1 MSRDSKNVPLRRTR
15 VAEEYARKV
24 RDQLK
29 DAGLRVDLD
38 DRQEKVNYKIREAQL
53 QKIPYMLVVGDREA
67 AEGTVSVRER
77 SGGDKGAT
85 TIAAFLTAASEEIES
100 KGRPP
105 AAAA

>member
-1 MSRDSKNVPLRRTR
+1 MPVSERFREYGQRVENELRSHGFR
-15 VAEEYARKV
+15 VSGDYRP
-24 RDQLK
+24 
-29 DAGLRVDLD
+29 
-38 DRQEKVNYKIREAQL
+38 EKIGYKIREAQL

-85 TIAAFLTAASEEIES
+85 TIAAFLTTASEEIES